1 MSCKLT
7 YEVNIVIKKS
17 LITLMYEAASIQRWN
32 DHIRPWTGFTEL
44 DKQAHKM
51 FYAYVLAKC
60 EGENADMLKL
70 IEGGIFEFF
79 HRIVMTDIKPPIYHK
94 LVKEKGYQIDRWV
107 MSQLEDGMKELGG
120 GFFERMEKY
129 FSDPQYSSL
138 EKQILRAAHYHASN
152 WEFKII
158 YPMNSQTFGIE
169 QIKSEMA
176 QGLAACDTFNGFR
189 YFVGSEYLQQFLSLI
204 GKLRYQQR
212 WAKAERMPQTFVMG
226 HMLVVAI
233 LSYFLTLELKN
244 PCKKRLENNFFSGL
258 FHDLP
263 EVLTRDIVSPV
274 KNSVK
279 GLDSIISEIEEE
291 QMREI
296 IYPLLPPSWHSE
308 IEYYTQ
314 NEFTSKVL
322 TDDEIMMVTTDI
334 INEQYNEDKYSPI
347 DGQLIRCC
355 DHLSAYIEAYMSLSY
370 GIRSEQMVLGYDH
383 LQERYRD
390 KTVGGLEIWK
400 LFDYFVL

>member
-1 MSCKLT
+1 M
-7 YEVNIVIKKS
+7 IKKS
-17 LITLMYEAASIQRWN
+17 LISLIYEAASIQRWN

-60 EGENADMLKL
+60 EGENVDMIKL

-79 HRIVMTDIKPPIYHK
+79 HRIVLTDIKPPIYHK
-94 LVKEKGYQIDRWV
+94 LVEEKGYQIDNWV
-107 MSQLEDGMKELGG
+107 LSELSEHMEGIGG
-120 GFFERMEKY
+120 NFFNRMEKY
-129 FSDPQYSSL
+129 FREKEYSAL
-138 EKQILRAAHYHASN
+138 EKQVLKAAHYHASN

-158 YPMNSQTFGIE
+158 YPMNTETFGIE
-169 QIKSEMA
+169 QVKQEMA
-176 QGLAACDTFNGFR
+176 QGLAACDTFTGFR
-189 YFVGSEYLQQFLSLI
+189 YFAGSEYLQQFLSLI

-212 WAKAERMPQTFVMG
+212 WSKAVRMPQTFVMG

-233 LSYFLTLELKN
+233 LSYFMTLELDS
-244 PCKKRLENNFFSGL
+244 PCRKRLENNFFAGL

-279 GLDSIISEIEEE
+279 GLDSIISEIENE
-291 QMREI
+291 QMKEV
-296 IYPLLPPSWHSE
+296 IYPLLPPPWHSQ

-314 NEFTSKVL
+314 NEFDSKVI
-322 TDDEIMMVTTDI
+322 DNNEILVVTSDI
-334 INEQYNEDKYSPI
+334 INEHYNKDRFNPI
-347 DGQLIRCC
+347 DGQIIRCC

-370 GIRSEQMVLGYDH
+370 GIKSEQMLSGYTH
-383 LQERYRD
+383 LKERYEN
-390 KTVGGLEIWK
+390 KTVGGINFGK

>member
-1 MSCKLT
+1 M
-7 YEVNIVIKKS
+7 IKKS
-17 LITLMYEAASIQRWN
+17 LISLIYEAASIQRWN

-60 EGENADMLKL
+60 EGDAVDKIKL

-79 HRIVMTDIKPPIYHK
+79 HRIVLTDIKPPIYHK
-94 LVKEKGYQIDRWV
+94 LVKEKGYQLDRWV
-107 MSQLEDGMKELGG
+107 LSELREHMDTLGG
-120 GFFERMEKY
+120 DFFSRMEKY
-129 FSDPQYSSL
+129 YTDKNYSAL
-138 EKQILRAAHYHASN
+138 EKQILKAAHYYATS

-158 YPMNSQTFGIE
+158 YPMNTETFGIE
-169 QIKSEMA
+169 QVKIEMA
-176 QGLAACDTFNGFR
+176 QGLAACDTFSGFR
-189 YFVGSEYLQQFLSLI
+189 YFAGSEYLQRFLSLI

-212 WAKAERMPQTFVMG
+212 WSKAVRMPQTFVMG

-233 LSYFLTLELKN
+233 LSYFMTLELEN
-244 PCKKRLENNFFSGL
+244 PCRKRLENNFFAGL

-274 KNSVK
+274 KNGVK
-279 GLDSIISEIEEE
+279 GLDSIISEIEDE
-291 QMREI
+291 QMKEV
-296 IYPLLPPSWHSE
+296 IYPLLPPSWHAE

-314 NEFTSKVL
+314 NEFDSKVID
-322 TDDEIMMVTTDI
+322 DDEIKMVTSDI
-334 INEQYNEDKYSPI
+334 INEKYNDEKYNPI
-347 DGQLIRCC
+347 DGQIIRGC

-370 GIRSEQMVLGYDH
+370 GIKSEQMASGYEH
-383 LQERYRD
+383 LRQKYVD
-390 KTVGGLEIWK
+390 KIIGRLNFGK